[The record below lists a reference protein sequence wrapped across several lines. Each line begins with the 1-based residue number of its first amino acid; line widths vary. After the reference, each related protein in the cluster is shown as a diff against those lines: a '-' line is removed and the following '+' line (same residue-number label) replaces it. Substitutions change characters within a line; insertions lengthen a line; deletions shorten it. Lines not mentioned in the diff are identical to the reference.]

1 VNPFDALVEPH
12 RATLRLHCYRMLGS
26 SHDSD
31 DMVQETL
38 VRAFRAQHTLEDP
51 ASARAW
57 LHRIATNVC
66 LDDLAKRPRRARGPE
81 LGPPSDPDAPP
92 AARTPDAEWLE
103 PAPSAW
109 LAGAAPEGGNPATE
123 YTMKESVALAFV
135 AALQVLTPPQ
145 RAVLLLRDV
154 VGLSAAETA
163 GALACSVSAAN
174 STLHRAR
181 VTLEERVGPRAGWSP
196 EAGAVDRALLERY
209 VRAWEKGDLGAIIAL
224 LHDDVTLSMP
234 PSPTWLAGRTD
245 VARFFTKRVLQAVRD
260 NRFRSVLVAAN
271 GTVGAG
277 FYRLDDDGEG
287 TFFALQVLAAK
298 DGRIHVVD
306 HFMSASSHA
315 AFFAGGLAPSLSC
328 SRDVP

>member
-1 VNPFDALVEPH
+1 MSRFADLVEPY

-26 SHDSD
+26 SHDTD

-66 LDDLAKRPRRARGPE
+66 LDELAKRPRRARGPE
-81 LGPPSDPDAPP
+81 LGPPADPDVPP

-109 LAGAAPEGGNPATE
+109 LAGAAPDGGNPAAL
-123 YTMKESVALAFV
+123 YTMKESIALAFV

-163 GALACSVSAAN
+163 EALACSVSSAN
-174 STLHRAR
+174 SALHRAR

-196 EAGAVDRALLERY
+196 EEGAVDRALLERY
-209 VRAWEKGDLGAIIAL
+209 VRAWEKGDLDAIIGL

-234 PSPTWLAGRTD
+234 PSPTWIAGAHD
-245 VARFFTKRVLQAVRD
+245 VARFFTNRVRQAVRD
-260 NRFRSVLVAAN
+260 HRFRTTLVEAN
-271 GTVGAG
+271 AQVGAG
-277 FYRLDDDGEG
+277 FYQVGDDGKG
-287 TFFALQVLAAK
+287 TFFAVQVLEAK
-298 DGRIHVVD
+298 DGRIRVID
-306 HFMSASSHA
+306 HFMSASSHE
-315 AFFAGGLAPSLSC
+315 AFFAEGLA
-328 SRDVP
+328 RTIAVTMR